1 MKRLLS
7 AICLLVIAQSAIG
20 QITITASD
28 MPVSGDT
35 LRYSFTNPV
44 GSTIDLADTGGS
56 KVWNYAFTPLRQA
69 VDTYKTALQVSP
81 LYLLTIGYTAYGYK
95 VADSFPG
102 APLPIRQLYT
112 FFEKKTSPRNCYQAQ
127 AFGANISGVP
137 TPANYSKADVW
148 YYFPLTYNNNDSGN
162 YALNFSLSGL
172 GGIKQVGY
180 RKSRVDAWGTITTPY
195 FTTPV
200 ACIRVRQEI
209 HEIDSFTF
217 GTTTFGF
224 PRNSVEYKWL
234 VNGQHYPALWVTTN
248 MFGPTET
255 IATIR
260 YRDSY
265 RDLTPPDTTT
275 VSGVAA
281 VSDIITDIKAI
292 PNPSDNGKVTLDL
305 PTAWQEYIVEI
316 FDVQSRVVAAC
327 RNERRL
333 DLSSLPKGQY
343 VARVIAGEKVAYIRI
358 ER

>member
-1 MKRLLS
+1 M
-7 AICLLVIAQSAIG
+7 IIAQSAIG

-35 LRYSFTNPV
+35 LRYSFANPI

-56 KVWNYAFTPLRQA
+56 KVWNFTFTPQRQA
-69 VDTYKTALQVSP
+69 VDTYKSALQVNP
-81 LYLLTIGYTAYGYK
+81 LYVVTIGLTAYGYK

-112 FFEKKTSPRNCYQAQ
+112 FFEKKTSPSRFQAQ
-127 AFGANISGVP
+127 AFGASIAGVP
-137 TPANYSKADVW
+137 TPANYSTPDVW
-148 YYFPLTYNNNDSGN
+148 YYFPLTYNDNDSSN

-172 GGIKQVGY
+172 GGIKQAGY

-200 ACIRVRQEI
+200 NCIRVRQEI

-265 RDLTPPDTTT
+265 RDLTPPDTTI
-275 VSGVAA
+275 VSGVTS
-281 VSDIITDIKAI
+281 VSNIITDLKAI
-292 PNPSDNGKVTLDL
+292 PNPTANGKVSLDL
-305 PTAWQEYIVEI
+305 PATWQAYIVEV
-316 FDVQSRVVAAC
+316 FDVQSRVVATAIND
-327 RNERRL
+327 RNL
-333 DLSSLPKGQY
+333 DLTALPQGQY